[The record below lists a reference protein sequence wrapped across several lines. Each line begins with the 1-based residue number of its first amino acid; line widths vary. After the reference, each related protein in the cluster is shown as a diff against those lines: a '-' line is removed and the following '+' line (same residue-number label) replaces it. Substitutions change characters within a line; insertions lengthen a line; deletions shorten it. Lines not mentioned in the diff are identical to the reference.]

1 MQQNPLLSAIFA
13 GTIGLQTILVP
24 PQPLGTRMTN
34 AKNARSSAHDWRE
47 NSKYGTDKSVSQ
59 LPISTIYTFLVV
71 NPVFLE
77 GYRDQW
83 RPRMR

>member
-1 MQQNPLLSAIFA
+1 MQQHPLLGAIFS
-13 GTIGLQTILVP
+13 GKIGLKTILVSRASGDENELMQRMQDHP
-24 PQPLGTRMTN
+24 RMTD
-34 AKNARSSAHDWRE
+34 ARVL
-47 NSKYGTDKSVSQ
+47 K
-59 LPISTIYTFLVV
+59 LPISTIYDHLYLSGSI